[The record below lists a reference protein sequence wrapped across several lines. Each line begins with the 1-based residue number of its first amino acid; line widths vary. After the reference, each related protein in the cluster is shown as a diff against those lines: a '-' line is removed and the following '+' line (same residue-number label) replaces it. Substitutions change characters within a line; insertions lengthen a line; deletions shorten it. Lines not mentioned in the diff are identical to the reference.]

1 MKTVFASVL
10 CFGLALPASAG
21 IATKKVTLAPAA
33 GAQEVSV
40 EVDKVRVSQVQFPHK
55 QEGPDWFS
63 KGGYTLKVRVDN
75 DGPVDQEIGVAVVFY
90 DADGN
95 VVAAGTGGT
104 KMGYLNKGD
113 RDTHSIDFNYV
124 FRNARKATSFSVTL
138 ETKAKDAPAKTK

>member
-1 MKTVFASVL
+1 MKVTLVASLAL
-10 CFGLALPASAG
+10 CLALPASAG
-21 IATKKVTLAPAA
+21 IVTKKVALAPAN
-33 GAQEVSV
+33 GTQEVSV